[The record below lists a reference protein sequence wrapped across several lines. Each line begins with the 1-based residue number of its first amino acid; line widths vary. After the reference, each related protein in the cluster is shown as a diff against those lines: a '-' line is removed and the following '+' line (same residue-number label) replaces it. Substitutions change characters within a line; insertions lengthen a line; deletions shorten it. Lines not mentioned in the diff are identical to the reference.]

1 MYQRRA
7 LSTIAIGVILLVLI
21 IITASIGTYLYS
33 NRQKTSLS
41 EEYANPHLLV
51 DGNWLIAH
59 IDDPTIRIV
68 DVRSEEEYQSGH
80 IENAVR
86 LELASIR
93 TTVDGVMG
101 MVASKTVVE
110 DIFGKLGLT
119 RKSQI
124 ILYDEGNSLDA
135 ARVFWTLEYYGREEV
150 SILNGG
156 WTKWEKDGYPQSVE
170 TPLFDEKI
178 YSATV
183 RPALLATAQYILE
196 HFENPEVLVLD
207 VRSSSEFHGIEVKS
221 ERGGHIP
228 GSVNV
233 EWKDALNPDGT
244 FKSAGE
250 LFQLY
255 QRVGVTHNKE
265 VITSC
270 QTGHRASHGYFT
282 MRLLGYTARMYD
294 GSWEE
299 WGNRAELPIE
309 S

>member
-7 LSTIAIGVILLVLI
+7 LSTTAIGVILLVLI
-21 IITASIGTYLYS
+21 IVIASFGTYLYS
-33 NRQKTSLS
+33 NRQKTPSY

-51 DGNWLIAH
+51 DGNWLLAH

-68 DVRSEEEYQSGH
+68 DVRSDEEYQSGH
-80 IENAVR
+80 IEKAVR

-93 TTVDGVMG
+93 ATVNGVRG
-101 MVASKTVVE
+101 MVASKTVIE

-119 RKSQI
+119 RESYI
-124 ILYDEGNSLDA
+124 ILYDEGDSLDA
-135 ARVFWTLEYYGREEV
+135 ARVFWTLEYYGHEEV

-156 WTKWEKDGYPQSVE
+156 WSKWVNDEYPQSVE
-170 TPLFDEKI
+170 TPLFDEMI

-183 RPALLATAQYILE
+183 RPALIANAQYILE
-196 HFENPEVLVLD
+196 NFENPAVLVLD
-207 VRSSSEFHGIEVKS
+207 VRSSLEFDGIEVKS
-221 ERGGHIP
+221 KRGGHIP

-233 EWKDALNPDGT
+233 EWRDALNADGT

-255 QRVGVTHNKE
+255 QRVGVTHDKE
-265 VITSC
+265 IITSC

-299 WGNRAELPIE
+299 WGNKEGLPIE